1 MPTSNQYRGDKGI
14 ASLVND
20 FCWGAWAE
28 LGVSGWGRTHQDWAI
43 DPEPLI
49 IFTAVIGQE
58 EPRLRDE
65 AMDWCIRNWRH
76 LSQIRLR
83 NILRLQSERVT
94 EAWGVFAATV
104 NARAGVRWPG
114 ATVERSSYKVTGRSS
129 LRSLS
134 EPSLVILRM
143 RAMFGVGARTEILR
157 FFLLNP
163 RSKVT
168 AAILAEST
176 NFMKRNVAEECDL
189 LVQADV
195 LTVKIVGNRFYY
207 SLTNSRELA
216 NFVGAIPSIA
226 PDWMALLRVVRVIK
240 SIAETAEEF
249 SHDALVVETHQAAR
263 TIEDDLS
270 ALGIDGPRRLRGPAF
285 LNAWDQWAG
294 ETMADLA
301 AGTWPAEEDE
311 LPVTALRSNG
321 RTRRTKS
328 LLKNSG

>member
-1 MPTSNQYRGDKGI
+1 MPTSNQRRGGKAI
-14 ASLVND
+14 ATLVND

-28 LGVSGWGRTHQDWAI
+28 LGVSGWGRTHQNWAI

-49 IFTAVIGQE
+49 IFTAAIGQK

-65 AMDWCIRNWRH
+65 VMDWCIRNWRH

-83 NILRLQSERVT
+83 NILRLQPEQVMES
-94 EAWGVFAATV
+94 WGVFAATI
-104 NARAGVRWPG
+104 NTRAGVRWPG
-114 ATVERSSYKVTGRSS
+114 ATVERSSYKATGRSR
-129 LRSLS
+129 LRPLS

-143 RAMFGVGARTEILR
+143 RAMFGIGARTEILR

-195 LTVKIVGNRFYY
+195 LTVKTVGNRFYY
-207 SLTNSRELA
+207 SLKNSRDLA

-226 PDWMALLRVVRVIK
+226 PDWMALLRVVGVIK
-240 SIAETAEEF
+240 SMAETAEEF

-263 TIEDDLS
+263 SIEDDVS
-270 ALGIDGPRRLRGPAF
+270 ALGIDGPHRLRGPAF

-294 ETMADLA
+294 AVMADLA
-301 AGTWPAEEDE
+301 AGTWPAEEDD
-311 LPVTALRSNG
+311 LPVTALRTNG

-328 LLKNSG
+328 LLKTSG